1 MTRVPVKKKRKRER
15 ARKGKDVGLA
25 YMSVQCQ
32 PNVHRETMFMEKGAI
47 AMRGVVAN
55 THSRGPV
62 DAHPRAS
69 LAMWKNNDM
78 RTR

>member
-1 MTRVPVKKKRKRER
+1 
-15 ARKGKDVGLA
+15 
-25 YMSVQCQ
+25 MSVQCQ
-32 PNVHRETMFMEKGAI
+32 PNVHRETMVTEKGAI

-78 RTR
+78 RTW